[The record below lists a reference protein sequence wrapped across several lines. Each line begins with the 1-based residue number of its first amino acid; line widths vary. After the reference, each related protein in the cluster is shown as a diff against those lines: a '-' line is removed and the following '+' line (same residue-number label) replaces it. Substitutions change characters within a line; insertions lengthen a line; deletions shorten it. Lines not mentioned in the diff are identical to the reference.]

1 MRCASTRQ
9 QSLSPASG
17 VSALLR
23 RLVSVQPTSN
33 EAMPI
38 NRVFHS
44 SALLAVTFFACPA
57 CQARELDAPTALE
70 DAKLYFTAPL
80 RWDVSDWTYFGA
92 TALAVAAAHEYDDNV
107 RSHFGTPIATGNP
120 DPHSTRDWAPAAA
133 MIGLTWAGAAF
144 FDSRDGYEEGK
155 AMVEAAAFS
164 AVTTEVLKLGAGR
177 RRPYETTRVD
187 DWRDSGSSFP
197 SSHASL
203 TFAIG
208 TVLAESGN
216 EDFRWMRRVIGYGAA
231 SAVAYSRVHD
241 GAHWLSDTVAGA
253 ALGIATG
260 RFVTHRADGRSV
272 PYAFGVQPMPRG
284 AMLTYTYV
292 FQ

>member
-1 MRCASTRQ
+1 
-9 QSLSPASG
+9 
-17 VSALLR
+17 
-23 RLVSVQPTSN
+23 
-33 EAMPI
+33 MPI
-38 NRVFHS
+38 NRLLRS
-44 SALLAVTFFACPA
+44 PALLLTTTFLACA
-57 CQARELDAPTALE
+57 TCHARELDAPAALE

-92 TALAVAAAHEYDDNV
+92 TALAIAAAHEYDDNV
-107 RSHFGTPIATGNP
+107 RTHFGTAIATSNQ

-133 MIGLTWAGAAF
+133 MIGLTWAGATL

-155 AMVEAAAFS
+155 AMVEAAAFT
-164 AVTTEVLKLGAGR
+164 AITTEVLKFGAGR

-216 EDFRWMRRVIGYGAA
+216 EDFRWVRRVIGYGAA

-272 PYAFGVQPMPRG
+272 PYAFGVQPMQHG
-284 AMLTYTYV
+284 AMLTYTYILH
-292 FQ
+292 